1 MVCVESTESQNQAK
15 PSLPE
20 LQVAEFESEI
30 KLVILEY
37 FQNGD
42 AIEVSLFVFCIN
54 MEFRQ

>member
-1 MVCVESTESQNQAK
+1 MVCVESTESQNQTK

-20 LQVAEFESEI
+20 LQVAEFEGEI

-42 AIEVSLFVFCIN
+42 AIEVSFFAFYIKKIY
-54 MEFRQ
+54 RI